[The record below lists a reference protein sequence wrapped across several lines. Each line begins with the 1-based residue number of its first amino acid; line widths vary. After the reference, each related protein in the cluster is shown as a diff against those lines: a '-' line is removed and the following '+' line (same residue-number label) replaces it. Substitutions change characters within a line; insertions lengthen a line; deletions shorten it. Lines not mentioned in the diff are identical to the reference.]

1 MKSRTHTNLYFEKA
15 NSTDDETFYSPP
27 EIDDTERLKPWGYNA
42 IVIKLFITFFLCM
55 WILT

>member
-42 IVIKLFITFFLCM
+42 IVIKLFITFFYVCGY
-55 WILT
+55 